1 MKKYITLLLIT
12 PLLGQD
18 YSWPTGTGKNL
29 SSNFGEFRTTGYH
42 LGIDVK
48 TKGTEGHPIYAIDEG
63 YVYRVVTNYSGFG
76 KALYYKLMDG
86 NIAVYAHLSTF
97 SPKLEERLKDE
108 QEKSQSYLTNF
119 FPEKDEFSYSK
130 NDVIAYSGNTG
141 FSFGPHLHFELR
153 DEKGNIL
160 NPLTNGINQPDRL
173 APIVEEI
180 GLTPLNKDSWINGSQ
195 LPQNFP
201 VFRNKKGEYLLAD
214 TVNTFGKIGLS
225 IKTYDKREGANNK
238 YQPHRIEVYLNNKLY
253 HYMEFETL
261 NYNVQS
267 SANFI
272 SDYRNSRLNLGNFI
286 KLYKNYSDP
295 EVPVHS
301 NETDGIFELNK
312 GYHDIKILIYDA
324 QKNIRTVRGTL
335 FFMNPFQVEVTKLGE
350 TNSVVSFLLQ
360 PKSIAIPIKSAV
372 VYSFTPYGYADE
384 GLDVLSQERVE
395 TGLIVSLKKDK
406 VKRKALQFIAQN
418 DVGTISNPSHWF
430 NSSISGDH
438 LTLEVDLDISHSDA
452 GVYIQIQT
460 EKVIDEKLSLRM
472 KGDLQ
477 YRTIPI
483 NQIRPSVFL
492 STPLLPKEFEEV
504 DQIEAILGESI
515 QRQVQYK
522 FPFTV
527 IYPDSFTSI
536 VSEDGSCSIR
546 TKKGSFSDNTLSW
559 IEPVHK
565 YPKIA
570 GGELLTR
577 VYQLQ
582 PFQIPILKSIQVAFR
597 YTKKLDD
604 RKKHL
609 YYYDKKEGWTF
620 IRTKDNVERRVL
632 IGEVKHLD
640 AIAVI
645 EDKTP
650 PKILNSYPGNNG
662 KYAQVGLDN
671 FKININD
678 ELSGFDP
685 SPKSFDLLLNGK
697 EIFYAFQP
705 KLKTLSYQL
714 DEPLSIGNHM
724 LSVKITDQAGN
735 TLEKEI
741 KFNVY

>member
-1 MKKYITLLLIT
+1 MKKYIILLLIT
-12 PLLGQD
+12 PLLGQG

-42 LGIDVK
+42 LGIDIK
-48 TKGTEGHPIYAIDEG
+48 TKGTGGHPIYAIDDG
-63 YVYRVVTNYSGFG
+63 YVFRVITNYSGFG
-76 KALYYKLMDG
+76 KALYYKLADG
-86 NIAVYAHLSTF
+86 KIAVYAHLSTF
-97 SPKLEERLKDE
+97 SPKLEQRLKEE

-119 FPEKDEFSYSK
+119 YPKENEFFFSKD
-130 NDVIAYSGNTG
+130 DVIAYSGNTG

-180 GLTPLNKDSWINGSQ
+180 GFTPLNKDSWINGSQ

-253 HYMEFETL
+253 HYLEFEKL
-261 NYNVQS
+261 NYNVQL

-272 SDYRNSRLNLGNFI
+272 SDYRNSRLNLGNFV
-286 KLYKNYSDP
+286 KLYKNYGDP
-295 EVPVHS
+295 KVRVHS
-301 NETDGIFELNK
+301 QETDGTLELNK

-324 QKNIRTVRGTL
+324 QKNVRTVKGTL
-335 FFMNPFQVEVTKLGE
+335 FFMSPFNVEVTKLGE

-360 PKSIAIPIKSAV
+360 PKSIAIPIKSTV
-372 VYSFTPYGYADE
+372 VYSFTAFGYADE
-384 GLDVLSQERVE
+384 RMDVLSQERVE
-395 TGLIVSLKKDK
+395 TGLIISLKKDK
-406 VKRKALQFIAQN
+406 IKRKSLQFIAQN
-418 DVGTISNPSHWF
+418 DIGTISKPSHWF
-430 NSSISGDH
+430 DSKISGDH
-438 LTLEVDLDISHSDA
+438 LTLGVDLDISHTDA

-460 EKVIDEKLSLRM
+460 EKVISEKLSLRM

-477 YRTIPI
+477 YKTIPI
-483 NQIRPSVFL
+483 NQIQPSVYL
-492 STPLLPKEFEEV
+492 SAPLLPKEFEAV
-504 DQIEAILGESI
+504 NQIEAVIGEFI

-536 VSEDGSCSIR
+536 ISEDGSCSIR

-565 YPKIA
+565 YPKIDA
-570 GGELLTR
+570 GKLLTR

-582 PFQIPILKSIQVAFR
+582 PFQRPILKSVQVAFR
-597 YTKKLDD
+597 YPKKLDN
-604 RKKHL
+604 KNKHL
-609 YYYDKKEGWTF
+609 YYFDKKEGWTF
-620 IRTKDNVERRVL
+620 IKTQNNVERRVL
-632 IGEVKHLD
+632 FGEVKHLD

-645 EDKTP
+645 EDKNP
-650 PKILNSYPGNNG
+650 PEILNSFPGNNG
-662 KYAQVGLDN
+662 KYAQLGLDH

-685 SPKSFDLLLNGK
+685 NPKSFDLLLDGK
-697 EIFYAFQP
+697 KIFYAFQP
-705 KLKTLSYQL
+705 KLKSLSYQL

-724 LSVKITDQAGN
+724 LYVELTDQAGN
-735 TLEKEI
+735 ILKKEI